1 LFNIGTDANVNGTN
15 NFFIY
20 DNVVGVNRV
29 IVSDTGN
36 MGIGTTAPAYKL
48 EVIGDINAVGNVRA
62 NGVVLTSDSR
72 FKENVTEIGTSTA
85 EKLSALNPVSYTWNE
100 LGQTKGGKA
109 GELQYGFL
117 AQEVEQIFPS
127 LVVTGADGY
136 KSVNY
141 IAMIPMIV
149 EAVQEIVTK
158 IDGFAKEFT
167 MEKLCVCTNDDK
179 ECITKDELRALKS
192 GNTNYIPQPV
202 ITPTPEASTPT
213 WSDTSSTTAESVV
226 PSTSTTTDPVVIETT
241 PTTTESTTTP
251 SE

>member
-1 LFNIGTDANVNGTN
+1 
-15 NFFIY
+15 
-20 DNVVGVNRV
+20 
-29 IVSDTGN
+29 
-36 MGIGTTAPAYKL
+36 
-48 EVIGDINAVGNVRA
+48 
-62 NGVVLTSDSR
+62 
-72 FKENVTEIGTSTA
+72 
-85 EKLSALNPVSYTWNE
+85 
-100 LGQTKGGKA
+100 
-109 GELQYGFL
+109 
-117 AQEVEQIFPS
+117 
-127 LVVTGADGY
+127 
-136 KSVNY
+136 
-141 IAMIPMIV
+141 MIPMIV